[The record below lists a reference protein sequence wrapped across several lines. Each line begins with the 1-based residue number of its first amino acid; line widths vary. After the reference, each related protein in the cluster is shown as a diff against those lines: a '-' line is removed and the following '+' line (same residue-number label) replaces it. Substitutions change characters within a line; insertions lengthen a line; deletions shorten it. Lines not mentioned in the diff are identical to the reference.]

1 MTLKGGKKVKKKS
14 LNKKTVKKNYKKS
27 QKHSNKGKKYSIKKK
42 RKMKGG
48 MDRPRRNIDP
58 NYNPHSF
65 ADLQYEE
72 KVEAEK
78 RAQERRRQENTQRR
92 TNYSNNGPS
101 FIERSERARYDYLQN
116 QLKKPKNF
124 NPEHYQ
130 RVPVNYKNGPD
141 PRPPGAMEAPPGYVP
156 NTLIGRELYKN
167 SNYGNMTAGMDLYE
181 AVGIATGQEQAPW
194 STLPLPTQYK
204 YEETA
209 RLLLRLSQQI

>member
-42 RKMKGG
+42 KKMKGG
-48 MDRPRRNIDP
+48 MDRPKRNIDP
-58 NYNPHSF
+58 NWHPHMF
-65 ADLQYEE
+65 PEEQYQQQR
-72 KVEAEK
+72 EAEE
-78 RAQERRRQENTQRR
+78 RAQQNPNRR
-92 TNYSNNGPS
+92 NYSNNGSS
-101 FIERSERARYDYLQN
+101 FMERSTRASNDYRRRQERR
-116 QLKKPKNF
+116 PNF
-124 NPEHYQ
+124 NYCEPYEGTYV
-130 RVPVNYKNGPD
+130 RVPVNYNNGPD
-141 PRPPGAMEAPPGYVP
+141 PRPPRAMEIPADYDPTHG
-156 NTLIGRELYKN
+156 GQLYQHA
-167 SNYGNMTAGMDLYE
+167 NYGNMTAGMDLYE